1 MSRMRKHWKQLTLD
15 AARKPEGRGGWRPGS
30 GRKRGR
36 TRVAHEKR
44 PDFPF
49 RFPQH
54 VTQRIVE
61 GIPSLRRLEALRI
74 IHAAIKAGGHQQD
87 FRVIEF
93 NVLSNHLHF
102 MIEARGALALAR
114 GMQGLKVRLTR
125 RLNRLLG
132 RSGTLF
138 ADRYHTRSLETPTE
152 VRNAL
157 RYI

>member
-15 AARKPEGRGGWRPGS
+15 DARKPEGRGGWRPRS

-36 TRVAHEKR
+36 TKVPHARR
-44 PDFPF
+44 PDFPL

-74 IHAAIKAGGHQQD
+74 IHAAIRAGGHRDD
-87 FRVIEF
+87 FRVVEF

-102 MIEARGALALAR
+102 MIEAHGSRALAR
-114 GMQGLKVRLTR
+114 GM
-125 RLNRLLG
+125 
-132 RSGTLF
+132 
-138 ADRYHTRSLETPTE
+138 
-152 VRNAL
+152 
-157 RYI
+157 